1 MFNDEVPDSVI
12 SRIKNK
18 INSNSTVKKI
28 KATRIYKKYEWRSII
43 YILPVILVLALLN
56 FYPIFY
62 TIYISFTDFNIV
74 HFYKYSV
81 VGLTNYIYVLQ
92 TSELYTIIGNTL
104 VWSIGSTIVMVPA
117 GFILALVMNQRG
129 LRGKYLYRSMF
140 LFPWAFPAFI
150 TILIWS
156 NMLAFN
162 GGVVNEIMN
171 VFGLKSLAWLT
182 SPKYAMISL
191 ILVNFWLSF
200 PYYTFVYTSAVQ
212 SIPQELY
219 EAAEMDGYGSIRT
232 LTSVTLPLLRRQVAF
247 ITIFGFIFTWNN
259 FYVPF
264 LLTSGGPGISTQILI
279 TYSYQEAF
287 SFDNFSLAAAY
298 SVFSML
304 ILLVFVVV
312 ANHYSKMM
320 QVVY

>member
-1 MFNDEVPDSVI
+1 MFNDKNSEGAI
-12 SRIKNK
+12 NRIKDL
-18 INSNSTVKKI
+18 INSSPIVKKI
-28 KATRIYKKYEWRSII
+28 KSTKIYKKYEWRSII
-43 YILPVILVLALLN
+43 YILPVILVLAFLN
-56 FYPIFY
+56 FYPILY
-62 TIYISFTDFNIV
+62 TIYISFTNFNTKF
-74 HFYKYSV
+74 FYNFYFI
-81 VGLTNYIYVLQ
+81 GITNYVYVLQ
-92 TSELYTIIGNTL
+92 TNALYTIIENTL

-117 GFILALVMNQRG
+117 GFILALIMNQKG

-171 VFGLKSLAWLT
+171 FFGLKSIAWLT